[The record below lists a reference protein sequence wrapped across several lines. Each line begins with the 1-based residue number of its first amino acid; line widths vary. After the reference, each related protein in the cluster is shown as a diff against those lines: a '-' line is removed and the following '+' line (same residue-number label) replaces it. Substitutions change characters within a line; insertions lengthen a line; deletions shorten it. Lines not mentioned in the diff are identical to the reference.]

1 MFQNRN
7 LSQSAE
13 NFLFWTISSK
23 NVPKM
28 TQASKML
35 FKATKTV
42 SENARMS
49 KCQNVKMP
57 ECQNAR
63 MSKCGQ

>member
-1 MFQNRN
+1 
-7 LSQSAE
+7 
-13 NFLFWTISSK
+13 
-23 NVPKM
+23 M

-63 MSKCGQ
+63 MSKCGQKCYR